1 MYVKKFRFDVYLLFE
16 ITVKPHEERTLL
28 RYKINIQLI
37 ISSLISIILCTCITA
52 WAFYDALQHEAFIDL
67 SVYAK
72 MLADIDP
79 QSDLRLNIPEDIRVT
94 LIDVNGNAFFDSRA
108 DVTSLENHNERPEVI
123 QAFEEGEG
131 YATRRSSTLSKTA
144 YYYAIRLDSGN
155 VIRVSREGNS
165 LTSVVMNILP
175 MLAVLLLILIGTF
188 IGFSRFM
195 ADSILQPIN
204 RIADNTDNVSEDDVY
219 PELRPFVRTI
229 RSQREEIMRDANMRQ
244 EFTANVSHELKTPL
258 TAISGYA
265 ELMENEMIPVDQY
278 PAYAKQIHKNSDRLL
293 TLINDVIRLSELDS
307 VKREVCEPV
316 NLTEIASQCL
326 ALLEFKAA
334 EQNVSLHL
342 DTFKDTDLFGDIQSR
357 SGNEKE
363 AEPIMTVGDPQMYEE
378 LIYNLCDNAVRY
390 NNPGGHVYVTLRE
403 EPDEIIIG
411 VRDTGIG
418 IPRVDQDRIF
428 ERFYR
433 VSKSRSKQTGGT
445 GLGLA
450 IVKHIVE
457 QIGAGIELESETGMG
472 TDIRVRCQ
480 KTQESQKT

>member
-1 MYVKKFRFDVYLLFE
+1 MFRNF
-16 ITVKPHEERTLL
+16 
-28 RYKINIQLI
+28 
-37 ISSLISIILCTCITA
+37 C
-52 WAFYDALQHEAFIDL
+52 
-67 SVYAK
+67 
-72 MLADIDP
+72 
-79 QSDLRLNIPEDIRVT
+79 
-94 LIDVNGNAFFDSRA
+94 
-108 DVTSLENHNERPEVI
+108 
-123 QAFEEGEG
+123 
-131 YATRRSSTLSKTA
+131 
-144 YYYAIRLDSGN
+144 
-155 VIRVSREGNS
+155 VSE
-165 LTSVVMNILP
+165 
-175 MLAVLLLILIGTF
+175 
-188 IGFSRFM
+188 
-195 ADSILQPIN
+195 QPIN

-342 DTFKDTDLFGDIQSR
+342 STFKNTNLFGDIQSR